1 MLLFLWCLNGTRTI
15 IPELKLLG
23 VVGDK
28 VELAQTKL
36 QFMQGYLKDADARH
50 GHDEDGVRTWVASVR
65 DAAYDL
71 EDVAEAFVLKVASM
85 RKGSVLKRFTCI
97 FLEGVHLHKI
107 GSAIEKITTKIS
119 KLRLSLPSYNL
130 QEMRESGGDTS
141 FQRQQERRRSFPY
154 AIEPNVVACAD
165 GIETLVVHLIK
176 EKHHRVVSIW
186 GMGGLGKTTLAKQV
200 YNHDGVRC
208 HFDCFAWVCVSQQ
221 CHGREVLEELLNQ
234 LSSTNEERQE
244 IAKLNED
251 EIAKR
256 LCTKQQERK
265 CLVVLDYIWTCDV
278 WDSLQAVFPMNG
290 ETESQILLTTRNK
303 GVAYCADENGFI
315 YQPLSLN
322 EDESWELFEK
332 ITMFQTE
339 DTNPEIYAK
348 KKDLGM
354 KMLRH
359 CEGLPLAITV
369 LGGLLS
375 RKDSADEWDMV
386 HMNFYAYIRRGTDL
400 GPEYE
405 AHFPKD
411 YEIPVNRLTQLWMAE
426 GFVSTSM
433 EKMEDVSYRCLSELV
448 ERSMVQVGQHGL
460 TRKIKTCC
468 LHGLMRDLCMVKAK
482 EGNILCIINYSAATG
497 TKETPNGRVQ
507 RLAINL
513 EKELDFYYL
522 NRDERDRHLR
532 SMLFFVPKQF
542 ILNINFGQRV
552 LRSLL
557 NSYKLLRVL
566 KFEDIFMRISF
577 KLPGEIGNLVHLQFL
592 SLRNTK
598 MQELPSSVGN
608 LVCLQT
614 LDLRGTNAH
623 VGLLLKVP
631 NVLWKME
638 KLRHVYLPSIIRGE
652 GLSFATHASN
662 LQTVVNVSVSASDL
676 YDFVNL
682 TNLRRLKVTLFGNE
696 TIEKGSLTFD
706 NLQSLSMASFHDG
719 AWNVVLSCPHIYKLR
734 VNGRIRRLPE
744 DLLFL
749 PNLTKLTLCGIH
761 HDRLK
766 DDNIEILEKLPSL
779 RMLFLDN
786 NAALGYFPGPLVCSA
801 GGFPRLEFLSLHSLI
816 ELKEWRVE
824 KGAMPGLSKLHIE
837 HCSPSFT
844 VPDGLRYVTTLKE
857 LIIKGVTRGF
867 GSRLEEGGEE
877 FYKIQHVNSVL
888 ITDFFASPSRE
899 YWRT

>member
-1 MLLFLWCLNGTRTI
+1 MADAVVLMVLERLTDSI

-23 VVGDK
+23 GVGDQ
-28 VELAQTKL
+28 VELAQTEL

-50 GHDEDGVRTWVASVR
+50 GHDDDGVRTWVASVR

-85 RKGSVLKRFTCI
+85 GKGSVLKRFTCI

-119 KLRLSLPSYNL
+119 KLRLSLPSFNL

-141 FQRQQERRRSFPY
+141 FRRQQEILV
-154 AIEPNVVACAD
+154 AQLIE
-165 GIETLVVHLIK
+165 
-176 EKHHRVVSIW
+176 EKRHRVVSIW

-200 YNHDGVRC
+200 YNHDRVRC
-208 HFDCFAWVCVSQQ
+208 HFDCFAWVCISQQ

-234 LSSTNEERQE
+234 LSYTNGERQE
-244 IAKLNED
+244 IAILNED
-251 EIAKR
+251 EIARR
-256 LCTKQQERK
+256 LCTKQRERK
-265 CLVVLDYIWTCDV
+265 CLVVLDDIWTCDV
-278 WDSLQAVFPMNG
+278 WNSLQAGFPMNE

-303 GVAYCADENGFI
+303 EVAYCADKNGFI

-322 EDESWELFEK
+322 EDESWELFDK
-332 ITMFQTE
+332 IAMFQME

-369 LGGLLS
+369 LGGLPS
-375 RKDSADEWDMV
+375 RKNSVDEWDMV
-386 HMNFYAYIRRGTDL
+386 HMNFYAYIRRATDL

-405 AHFPKD
+405 GEEYGGVLWLLALSYDNLPYQLKLCFLYLAHFPKD
-411 YEIPVNRLTQLWMAE
+411 YEIPVNRLTQLRMAE
-426 GFVSTSM
+426 GFVSSTSM
-433 EKMEDVSYRCLSELV
+433 EKMEDVSYGWLSELV
-448 ERSMVQVGQHGL
+448 DRSMVQVGQHGL
-460 TRKIKTCC
+460 TKKIKTCC

-482 EGNILCIINYSAATG
+482 EWNILRIINYSAATV
-497 TKETPNGRVQ
+497 TKETTSGRVQ
-507 RLAINL
+507 RLAIYL

-542 ILNINFGQRV
+542 ILNLNFGQRV

-557 NSYKLLRVL
+557 NSYKPLRVL
-566 KFEDIFMRISF
+566 KFEDIFMRRSF
-577 KLPGEIGNLVHLQFL
+577 KLPGEIGNLVHLRFL
-592 SLRNTK
+592 SPRNTK

-614 LDLRGTNAH
+614 LDLRGTNAQ

-631 NVLWKME
+631 NVFWKME

-652 GLSFATHASN
+652 GRLSFATHASN

-682 TNLRRLKVTLFGNE
+682 TNLRRLEVRLFGDE
-696 TIEKGSLTFD
+696 TIEKGRLTFD
-706 NLQSLSMASFHDG
+706 NLQQ
-719 AWNVVLSCPHIYKLR
+719 
-734 VNGRIRRLPE
+734 LPE
-744 DLLFL
+744 DLMFL

-801 GGFPRLEFLSLHSLI
+801 GGFLRLEFLSLHSLI

-824 KGAMPGLSKLHIE
+824 KGAMPSLSRLHIE
-837 HCSPSFT
+837 RCSPSFT
-844 VPDGLRYVTTLKE
+844 VPDGLRYVSTLKE
-857 LIIKGVTRGF
+857 LTIKGVTRGF

-888 ITDFFASPSRE
+888 ITDFFTSPSLE

>member
-1 MLLFLWCLNGTRTI
+1 MADAVVFMVLERLTDSI

-23 VVGDK
+23 GVGDQ

-50 GHDEDGVRTWVASVR
+50 GHDDDGVRTWVASVR

-71 EDVAEAFVLKVASM
+71 EDVAEAFVLKVASK
-85 RKGSVLKRFTCI
+85 RKGSVLK
-97 FLEGVHLHKI
+97 
-107 GSAIEKITTKIS
+107 S
-119 KLRLSLPSYNL
+119 
-130 QEMRESGGDTS
+130 
-141 FQRQQERRRSFPY
+141 RSFPH
-154 AIEPNVVACAD
+154 AIEPSVVGCAD
-165 GIETLVVHLIK
+165 GIEILVAHLIK

-208 HFDCFAWVCVSQQ
+208 HFDCFAWVCISQQ

-244 IAKLNED
+244 IAILNED

-265 CLVVLDYIWTCDV
+265 CLVVQERKCLVVLDDIWTCDV
-278 WDSLQAVFPMNG
+278 WNSLQAGFPMN
-290 ETESQILLTTRNK
+290 EEIESRILLTTRNK
-303 GVAYCADENGFI
+303 EVAYCADENGFI

-332 ITMFQTE
+332 ITMFQME

-354 KMLRH
+354 KMPRH

-375 RKDSADEWDMV
+375 RKDSVDECDMV
-386 HMNFYAYIRRGTDL
+386 HMNFYAHIRRGTNL

-405 AHFPKD
+405 GEEYGGVLWLLALSYDNLPYQLKLCFLYLAHFPKD

-426 GFVSTSM
+426 GFVSTTM
-433 EKMEDVSYRCLSELV
+433 EKMEDASYRCLSELV

-482 EGNILCIINYSAATG
+482 ERNILRIINYSAATV
-497 TKETPNGRVQ
+497 TKETPSGRVQ

-513 EKELDFYYL
+513 ENELDFYYL

-532 SMLFFVPKQF
+532 SMPFFVPKQF
-542 ILNINFGQRV
+542 ILNLNFGQRV
-552 LRSLL
+552 LRSVL

-566 KFEDIFMRISF
+566 KFEDIFMRRSF
-577 KLPGEIGNLVHLQFL
+577 KLPGEIGNLVHLRFL

-614 LDLRGTNAH
+614 LDLRGTDTHA
-623 VGLLLKVP
+623 GLLLKVP
-631 NVLWKME
+631 NVFWKME
-638 KLRHVYLPSIIRGE
+638 KLRHVYLPSIIRGGE
-652 GLSFATHASN
+652 RLSFATHASN
-662 LQTVVNVSVSASDL
+662 LQTMVNVSVSASDL

-682 TNLRRLKVTLFGNE
+682 TDLQRLEVTLFGNE

-706 NLQSLSMASFHDG
+706 NLQSLSTTSFHDG
-719 AWNVVLSCPHIYKLR
+719 AWNLVLSYPRIYKLR
-734 VNGRIRRLPE
+734 VKGRIRQLPE
-744 DLLFL
+744 DLMLL

-779 RMLFLDN
+779 RMLFLDH

-824 KGAMPGLSKLHIE
+824 K
-837 HCSPSFT
+837 
-844 VPDGLRYVTTLKE
+844 
-857 LIIKGVTRGF
+857 
-867 GSRLEEGGEE
+867 
-877 FYKIQHVNSVL
+877 
-888 ITDFFASPSRE
+888 
-899 YWRT
+899 

>member
-1 MLLFLWCLNGTRTI
+1 MADAVVLMVLERLTDCI

-23 VVGDK
+23 GAGDQ
-28 VELAQTKL
+28 VELAQTEL

-50 GHDEDGVRTWVASVR
+50 GHDDDGVRTWVASVR

-85 RKGSVLKRFTCI
+85 GKGSVLKRFTCI
-97 FLEGVHLHKI
+97 FLE
-107 GSAIEKITTKIS
+107 
-119 KLRLSLPSYNL
+119 R
-130 QEMRESGGDTS
+130 MRESGGDTS
-141 FQRQQERRRSFPY
+141 LWRRSFPH
-154 AIEPNVVACAD
+154 AIEPHVVGCAD
-165 GIETLVVHLIK
+165 GIEILVAHLIK
-176 EKHHRVVSIW
+176 EK
-186 GMGGLGKTTLAKQV
+186 Q
-200 YNHDGVRC
+200 
-208 HFDCFAWVCVSQQ
+208 
-221 CHGREVLEELLNQ
+221 LLNH

-244 IAKLNED
+244 ITVLNED
-251 EIAKR
+251 KIAKR
-256 LCTKQQERK
+256 LCTKQRERK
-265 CLVVLDYIWTCDV
+265 CLVVLDDIWTCDV
-278 WDSLQAVFPMNG
+278 WNSLQAGFPMNE
-290 ETESQILLTTRNK
+290 ETESRILLTTRNK
-303 GVAYCADENGFI
+303 EVAYFSD
-315 YQPLSLN
+315 
-322 EDESWELFEK
+322 
-332 ITMFQTE
+332 
-339 DTNPEIYAK
+339 PEIYAK

-359 CEGLPLAITV
+359 CEGLPFAITV

-375 RKDSADEWDMV
+375 RKNSVDEWDMV
-386 HMNFYAYIRRGTDL
+386 HMNFYAYIRRATDL

-405 AHFPKD
+405 GEE
-411 YEIPVNRLTQLWMAE
+411 YGGVLW
-426 GFVSTSM
+426 
-433 EKMEDVSYRCLSELV
+433 
-448 ERSMVQVGQHGL
+448 SMVQVGQHGL
-460 TRKIKTCC
+460 TKKIKTCC
-468 LHGLMRDLCMVKAK
+468 LHGLMRDLCMVKTK
-482 EGNILCIINYSAATG
+482 EWNILRIINYSAATV
-497 TKETPNGRVQ
+497 TKETTSGRVQ
-507 RLAINL
+507 RLAIYL

-542 ILNINFGQRV
+542 ILNLNFGQRV

-566 KFEDIFMRISF
+566 KFEDIFMRRSF
-577 KLPGEIGNLVHLQFL
+577 KLPGEIGNLVHLRFL

-598 MQELPSSVGN
+598 MQELPLSVGN

-614 LDLRGTNAH
+614 LDLRGTNAQ

-631 NVLWKME
+631 NVFWKME

-652 GLSFATHASN
+652 GRLSFATHASN
-662 LQTVVNVSVSASDL
+662 LRTVVNVSVSASDL

-682 TNLRRLKVTLFGNE
+682 TNLRRLEVRLFDDE

-734 VNGRIRRLPE
+734 VKGRIRQLPE

-766 DDNIEILEKLPSL
+766 DDNIEKLENLPSL

-801 GGFPRLEFLSLHSLI
+801 GGFPCLEFLSLRSLI

-824 KGAMPGLSKLHIE
+824 KGAMPSLSRLHIE
-837 HCSPSFT
+837 GCSPSFT

-857 LIIKGVTRGF
+857 LTIKGVTRGF

-877 FYKIQHVNSVL
+877 FYKIKHVNSVL
-888 ITDFFASPSRE
+888 ITDFFTSPSLE

>member
-1 MLLFLWCLNGTRTI
+1 MADAVVLMVLERLTDCI

-23 VVGDK
+23 GAGDQ
-28 VELAQTKL
+28 VELAQTEL

-50 GHDEDGVRTWVASVR
+50 GHDDDGVRTWVASVR

-85 RKGSVLKRFTCI
+85 GKGSVLKRFTCI
-97 FLEGVHLHKI
+97 FLE
-107 GSAIEKITTKIS
+107 
-119 KLRLSLPSYNL
+119 R
-130 QEMRESGGDTS
+130 MRESGGDTS
-141 FQRQQERRRSFPY
+141 LWRRSFPH
-154 AIEPNVVACAD
+154 AIEPHVVGCAD
-165 GIETLVVHLIK
+165 GIEILVAHLIK
-176 EKHHRVVSIW
+176 EK
-186 GMGGLGKTTLAKQV
+186 Q
-200 YNHDGVRC
+200 
-208 HFDCFAWVCVSQQ
+208 
-221 CHGREVLEELLNQ
+221 LLNH

-244 IAKLNED
+244 ITVLNED
-251 EIAKR
+251 KIAKR
-256 LCTKQQERK
+256 LCTKQRERK
-265 CLVVLDYIWTCDV
+265 CLVMLDDIWTCDL
-278 WDSLQAVFPMNG
+278 WNSLQAGFPMNE

-303 GVAYCADENGFI
+303 EVAYCADKNGFI

-332 ITMFQTE
+332 IAMFQME

-359 CEGLPLAITV
+359 CEGLPFAITV
-369 LGGLLS
+369 LVGLLS
-375 RKDSADEWDMV
+375 RKNSVDEWDMV
-386 HMNFYAYIRRGTDL
+386 HMNFYAYIRRATDL

-405 AHFPKD
+405 GEEYGGVLWLLALSYDNLPYQLKLCFLYLAHFPKD

-426 GFVSTSM
+426 GFVSSTSM
-433 EKMEDVSYRCLSELV
+433 EKMEDVSYGCLSELV
-448 ERSMVQVGQHGL
+448 DRSMVQVGQHGL
-460 TRKIKTCC
+460 TKKIKTCC

-482 EGNILCIINYSAATG
+482 EWNILRIINYSAATV
-497 TKETPNGRVQ
+497 TKETTSGRVQ
-507 RLAINL
+507 RLAIYL

-522 NRDERDRHLR
+522 NRDERERHLR
-532 SMLFFVPKQF
+532 SMLFFVPEQF
-542 ILNINFGQRV
+542 ILNLNFGQRV

-566 KFEDIFMRISF
+566 RFEDIFMRRSF
-577 KLPGEIGNLVHLQFL
+577 KLPGEIGNLVHLRFL

-598 MQELPSSVGN
+598 MQELPLSVGN

-623 VGLLLKVP
+623 SGLLLKVP

-652 GLSFATHASN
+652 ERLSFATHASN
-662 LQTVVNVSVSASDL
+662 LWTVVNVSVSASDL

-682 TNLRRLKVTLFGNE
+682 TNLRRLEVRLFDDE

-734 VNGRIRRLPE
+734 VKGRIRQLPE

-766 DDNIEILEKLPSL
+766 DDNIEKLENLPSL

-801 GGFPRLEFLSLHSLI
+801 GGFPRLEFLSLRSLI

-824 KGAMPGLSKLHIE
+824 KGAMPSLSRLHIE
-837 HCSPSFT
+837 GCSPSFT

-857 LIIKGVTRGF
+857 LTIKGVTRGF

-877 FYKIQHVNSVL
+877 FYKIKHVNSVL
-888 ITDFFASPSRE
+888 ITDFFTSPSLE